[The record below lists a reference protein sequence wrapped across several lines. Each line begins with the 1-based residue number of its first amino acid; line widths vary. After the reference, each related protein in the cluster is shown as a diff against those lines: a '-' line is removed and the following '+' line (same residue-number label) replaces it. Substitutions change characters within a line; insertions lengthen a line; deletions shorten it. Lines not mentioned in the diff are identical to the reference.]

1 MSFSTETIKH
11 DNIDITVINTVTIII
26 PINVCYKIM
35 RYLCE
40 AWKEKKYKIRLNA
53 IHSFCFIRNNINSF
67 FLSVVV
73 NKNFTLM
80 FARIAS
86 FFFDI
91 IITIYFILTHYRY
104 EDLSIE
110 IQSALLID
118 KRGKFCTP

>member
-35 RYLCE
+35 RYL
-40 AWKEKKYKIRLNA
+40 WKKKYKIRLNA
-53 IHSFCFIRNNINSF
+53 IHSFCFIRNNINSC